1 MPLRVGGDGDPLDVV
16 LLGSSLAQG
25 KIVKSKVI
33 GTLKM
38 RDFGEIDDKIVAV
51 PVNSDLSKY
60 ENLLHLKNEDS
71 NILNEIVLWFENYKG
86 KNVVNFLNYGTVS
99 EAKELI
105 NFANK
110 EYKKSGLKP
119 RS

>member
-1 MPLRVGGDGDPLDVV
+1 
-16 LLGSSLAQG
+16 
-25 KIVKSKVI
+25 
-33 GTLKM
+33 M

-71 NILNEIVLWFENYKG
+71 NILNEIALWLENYKG
-86 KNVVNFLNYGTVS
+86 VVNFLNYGTVS

-110 EYKKSGLKP
+110 EYKKSG
-119 RS
+119 